1 MATIPVKVGQLRR
14 HPEQGHT
21 LRVTQIAN
29 PSWGSFATC
38 VPDPPVKGRR
48 TTSIATVR
56 LEAFDLVELAPQPTT
71 EPS

>member
-1 MATIPVKVGQLRR
+1 MTLIPVEVGQLRR

-29 PSWGSFATC
+29 PRWGSFATC

-48 TTSIATVR
+48 TTSISILR
-56 LEAFDLVELAPQPTT
+56 LEAFDLVT
-71 EPS
+71 EPTKEPS